1 MRRITT
7 GLTIILIAIAFFS
20 CREDSLEKQRQNEL
34 SKFNEFIRTHYAGID
49 QRPSGLYYIEL
60 EEGTGDS
67 IKIGDRVQIFFDLW
81 TLDNIWVDG
90 TGSFEPLEMVVLH
103 PNDLSS
109 SAKVPEQLRSLNE
122 ALTYMKWGTKSL
134 LVFDSALGYGQFGTF
149 GIPGFTSLMMEVK
162 VYKVFPSV
170 TP

>member
-7 GLTIILIAIAFFS
+7 GLTIILVIAFFS

-34 SKFNEFIRTHYAGID
+34 SKFNEYIRTHYGGID
-49 QRPSGLYYIEL
+49 RRPSGLYYIEL
-60 EEGTGDS
+60 KEGTGDS
-67 IKIGDRVQIFFDLW
+67 INIGDRVQIFYDLW
-81 TLDNIWVDG
+81 TLDSIWVDG

-122 ALTYMKWGTKSL
+122 ALTYMKWGTESL
-134 LVFDSALGYGQFGTF
+134 LIFDSALGYGQYGTF
-149 GIPGFTSLMMEVK
+149 GIPEFTSLMMEVK
-162 VYKVFPSV
+162 VYKVFPSA